1 MEKPGRVLDWSL
13 FKCLLSTG
21 YSKVQFPRVFTF
33 SKVNKMVDG
42 HEMGWFWRLFLNTG
56 GKKGRGGDWLS
67 GPHTFPSH
75 WPMLPKSRLP
85 QRARRLPATLTPHG
99 PSLQPRLLQAWR
111 SLTFLL
117 RTLLSP
123 AVSWTSLRSL
133 PKCPFPRQD
142 FPVKKKRSSLP
153 SVKNSAPTAS
163 KHSLCLAFTA
173 HHSRLVLA
181 CKFSICLS
189 QLDGRVSESWELFHS
204 LLNPQNVDQHPAHS
218 SCAINFC

>member
-85 QRARRLPATLTPHG
+85 QRARRLPATLTPHR

-123 AVSWTSLRSL
+123 AR
-133 PKCPFPRQD
+133 
-142 FPVKKKRSSLP
+142 
-153 SVKNSAPTAS
+153 
-163 KHSLCLAFTA
+163 
-173 HHSRLVLA
+173 
-181 CKFSICLS
+181 
-189 QLDGRVSESWELFHS
+189 
-204 LLNPQNVDQHPAHS
+204 LLNFTPVS
-218 SCAINFC
+218 SQMPFSQTGLPCQEEKKQLALC